1 MINQNDNSDND
12 NPTNKIRVVPSLG
25 SKVTYEDS
33 DRNEWKK
40 AMILSR
46 AGKSSGV
53 NKYWFNIKDLKDGS
67 VKSVDFENI
76 KSWKNLDKQVLLC
89 KNGTF
94 DIVETKLEE
103 LENWKTTSFVEKQTI
118 SV

>member
-1 MINQNDNSDND
+1 MINQNNLHTDNSDNG

-40 AMILSR
+40 AIILSR
-46 AGKSSGV
+46 ADKSSGV
-53 NKYWFNIKDLKDGS
+53 NKYWFTIKDLKDGS
-67 VKSVDFENI
+67 VKSVDFENT

-89 KNGTF
+89 KNETF

-103 LENWKTTSFVEKQTI
+103 LENWKTTSFIVK
-118 SV
+118 

>member
-1 MINQNDNSDND
+1 MINQNDLHTDNSDND

-89 KNGTF
+89 KNF
-94 DIVETKLEE
+94 YSEAD
-103 LENWKTTSFVEKQTI
+103 NI
-118 SV
+118 SLIGDHRKDYRRCLKN

>member
-1 MINQNDNSDND
+1 MINQNNLHTDNSDNG

-40 AMILSR
+40 AIILSR
-46 AGKSSGV
+46 ADKSSGV
-53 NKYWFNIKDLKDGS
+53 NKYWFTIKDLKDGS

-103 LENWKTTSFVEKQTI
+103 LENWKTTSFIVK
-118 SV
+118 